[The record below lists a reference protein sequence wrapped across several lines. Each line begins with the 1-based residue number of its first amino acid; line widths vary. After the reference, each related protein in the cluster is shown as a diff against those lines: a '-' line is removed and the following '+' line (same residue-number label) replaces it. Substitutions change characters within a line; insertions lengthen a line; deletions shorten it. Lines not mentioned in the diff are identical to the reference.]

1 MKQHSDLYEVSKDY
15 HKLYKLIEEGYRVVC
30 FVNYNEKAKYKDV
43 AIYRG
48 VHKYSDTWE
57 LTARGMSYT
66 QFDPEIDDLKDFV
79 NDCKRIDLEF
89 I

>member
-1 MKQHSDLYEVSKDY
+1 
-15 HKLYKLIEEGYRVVC
+15 
-30 FVNYNEKAKYKDV
+30 
-43 AIYRG
+43 
-48 VHKYSDTWE
+48 
-57 LTARGMSYT
+57 MSYT